1 MDVHDFNYDLP
12 PELIAQE
19 PVTPRDISRLMVLKK
34 TTGEIEHGIFRDLL
48 GYLQAP
54 DILVLN
60 ETRVRSARLRG
71 QRANTGGQVE
81 VLLLRPL
88 DGTRWE
94 ALVRPGRR
102 LRPGSEVLL
111 GGGKLTARVEAVT
124 PAGTYIIS
132 LSEAGDIENLIEE
145 VGEVPLPPYIK
156 KRLDDPA
163 RYQTVYATERGSAAA
178 PTAGLHFTPEL
189 LQLLTERGVQVVRV
203 ILHVGID
210 TFRPVRVARVE
221 EHQMHSEYYRVSPE
235 AAERINAARAAGGRI
250 IAVGTTVVRTLESCA
265 SAAGEV
271 QAAQGETRLFIYPGY
286 RFRVVDGLVT
296 NFHLPR
302 STLLMLVSAFA
313 GREQVLHAYRV
324 AVQERYRFYSFGD
337 AMLII

>member
-163 RYQTVYATERGSAAA
+163 RYQTVYATEPGSAAA

-265 SAAGEV
+265 SATGEV

-313 GREQVLHAYRV
+313 GREQVLYAYRV